1 MHRQESKQD
10 NNASLA
16 LWVIVGI
23 LSTAVKL
30 GVALVVWI
38 FVAGPIVD
46 DTMLNDQQRKERA
59 ERERIIRQLPV
70 QIRGRF

>member
-46 DTMLNDQQRKERA
+46 DAMLNDQQRKERA